1 MNEIFEIR
9 GDITFPYLKHLQVI
23 DALFITKS
31 LSNEIG
37 ETFCEV
43 WKWLCKLL
51 EMNGQN
57 HFQIPVNFSKI
68 SITKNAAKRVAIL
81 KIDNYVFQNS

>member
-37 ETFCEV
+37 ETFCE
-43 WKWLCKLL
+43 
-51 EMNGQN
+51 E
-57 HFQIPVNFSKI
+57 
-68 SITKNAAKRVAIL
+68 
-81 KIDNYVFQNS
+81 